1 MITTT
6 SPSVLTPTNRQS
18 AGTST
23 RISLFIVKQIPI
35 NRDTIPRQFSPVNPQ
50 RINNTIFPIDTG
62 LFRAS
67 LPMFRNR
74 VVNQSYFPFRI
85 FAAALQPDF
94 IQVNERIRQFD
105 YPNCPVVHS
114 RRDWLHAC
122 KGAEP
127 VAFCP
132 CQHINPHH
140 IWVGVRLQF
149 VATCQRCAQSDTGHV
164 PTLGRLGKI
173 NEAVQPLGA
182 FAQYLNR
189 DAVALAYADR
199 LTGQPFR
206 FRQQRVGRERKE

>member
-67 LPMFRNR
+67 LPMFRNC

-94 IQVNERIRQFD
+94 IQVNERIRQSD
-105 YPNCPVVHS
+105 YPNARSYIPGGTGSTLAKVRNPWRFARANTLTRIVFGSAFGSNSSQPVNVAPKAI
-114 RRDWLHAC
+114 RDTSQPSDASA
-122 KGAEP
+122 KSMKR
-127 VAFCP
+127 F
-132 CQHINPHH
+132 NPSAH
-140 IWVGVRLQF
+140 L
-149 VATCQRCAQSDTGHV
+149 
-164 PTLGRLGKI
+164 
-173 NEAVQPLGA
+173 
-182 FAQYLNR
+182 LNI
-189 DAVALAYADR
+189 
-199 LTGQPFR
+199 LTGRRGVGIRRPLDGSTVPFPATT
-206 FRQQRVGRERKE
+206 GRS

>member
-1 MITTT
+1 MDTTIWL
-6 SPSVLTPTNRQS
+6 SQ
-18 AGTST
+18 
-23 RISLFIVKQIPI
+23 
-35 NRDTIPRQFSPVNPQ
+35 
-50 RINNTIFPIDTG
+50 
-62 LFRAS
+62 
-67 LPMFRNR
+67 
-74 VVNQSYFPFRI
+74 
-85 FAAALQPDF
+85 
-94 IQVNERIRQFD
+94 
-105 YPNCPVVHS
+105 CPVVHS

-182 FAQYLNR
+182 FANI
-189 DAVALAYADR
+189 
-199 LTGQPFR
+199 LTGTPWVGIRRPLDGSTVPVPATTGRSWTKKNNPCFLQFLLM
-206 FRQQRVGRERKE
+206 RQQFVFWKYPKRMDIPSTSFSTPGDCLPYLCATTFAQITVSTTVGTTDKEIGGVLGVFPRLLPFWAVNNPSVYRSHIVNGLKW